1 MSCVSL
7 ISITPIGGSESVS
20 EYIAKAVNVIDNE
33 AKLNG
38 FKYELTAMGTILETP
53 TLKDSLKVIEKAVNE
68 VNNYI
73 KSKENKEPRL
83 SILVKM
89 DIRQGEN
96 RIKAKVDSVKNKLNK

>member
-1 MSCVSL
+1 MSCVSI
-7 ISITPIGGSESVS
+7 ISITPIGESESVS
-20 EYIAKAVNVIDNE
+20 EYVAKAVNVIDNE
-33 AKLNG
+33 ANLNG

-53 TLKDSLKVIEKAVNE
+53 TIEDSLKVIEKAVKE
-68 VNNYI
+68 VDNYI

-96 RIKAKVDSVKNKLNK
+96 RIKAIVDSVKNKLNK